1 MGLGPLGPRP
11 KAYHGKRM
19 KEPLRLELPLLP
31 LRNLVILPRTT
42 MGVDVGR
49 TKSKRAIEE
58 ALAGDRLLFVA
69 TQRDPEVEDPTQ
81 EDLYPMGVLGVVRQA
96 MRLPDGTLQVMVE
109 ARSRARLLRVQDRG
123 YLVAVG
129 EVLQEPAPK
138 DPNLI
143 RALMGEVKEAFE
155 KYLQSHKTLRLD
167 RYQQEAVKGTLDPA
181 ALADLVAYHATWS
194 LAEKQDLLETLEPEE
209 RLKKVLALLLRDL
222 ERFELDKKI
231 AARVKEQMDQNQ
243 REYYLREQ
251 MKAIQR
257 ELGGGEDFLSEIEE
271 LRERIEKRGMPEAV
285 KEKAL
290 KELRRLE
297 RMQPGSPEA
306 TVSRTYLDW
315 LLEVPWTEADPEV
328 LDISVT
334 KRVLDEDHYG
344 LKEVKERILE
354 YLAVRQLTQGKEV
367 RGRAPILCFV
377 GPPGVGKTSLGR
389 SIARSM
395 NRRFHRIALGGVRDE
410 AEIRGH
416 RRTYIGALPGK
427 IIQGMRQV
435 GVINPVFLLDEID
448 KLSSDWRGDPAA
460 ALLEVLD
467 PEQNHTFTDHYLDV
481 PYDLSRVF
489 FITTANTL
497 STIPRPLLDRME
509 VIEIPGYTLPE
520 KRSIARHFRWPV
532 QVKEAGLEGRL
543 EITDRALDRIIQEY
557 TREAGVRNLDRELN
571 KVVRKAARDFLEA
584 PWEGVRTVDAG
595 DLEYY
600 LGVPKYRPDRAEK
613 APQVGLAQGL
623 AWTPYGGSLLTIE
636 AVAVPGTGKVNLTGN
651 LGEVMKE
658 SAQAALTYL
667 RAHREEWGLPE
678 GFHKDFDLH
687 IHVPE
692 GATPKDGPSAGI
704 TIATALASALTG
716 RPVRMDV
723 AMTGEITLRG
733 KVLPIGGVKEKL
745 LAAHQAGI
753 PKVILPKENAPEL
766 KEVPEEILKDLEI
779 LFVEEV
785 GEVLSLML
793 LPPPPPPLQPQ
804 DQPQPG
810 AGA

>member
-1 MGLGPLGPRP
+1 
-11 KAYHGKRM
+11 M
-19 KEPLRLELPLLP
+19 KDALRLELPVLP
-31 LRNLVILPRTT
+31 LRNTVILPHTT
-42 MGVDVGR
+42 TGVDVGR
-49 TKSKRAIEE
+49 PKSKRAVEE
-58 ALAGDRLLFVA
+58 ALNADRYLFLVA
-69 TQRDPEVEDPTQ
+69 QKDPEVDDPAP
-81 EDLYPMGVLGVVRQA
+81 EDLYGVGTLAVVKQA

-109 ARSRARLLRVQDRG
+109 ARNRVRLSGYVAVPYLRALGEVLPEPPLEDPSLARV
-123 YLVAVG
+123 LVG
-129 EVLQEPAPK
+129 EVQ
-138 DPNLI
+138 
-143 RALMGEVKEAFE
+143 EAFE
-155 KYLQSHKTLRLD
+155 RYLQNHKTLRLD
-167 RYQQEAVKGTLDPA
+167 RYQQEAVKSTLDPA
-181 ALADLVAYHATWS
+181 VLADLVAHYATWG
-194 LAEKQDLLETLEPEE
+194 LEEKQDLLETPSVEE

-222 ERFELDKKI
+222 ERFDLDKKI

-251 MKAIQR
+251 MKAIQK
-257 ELGGGEDFLSEIEE
+257 ELGGGEDFLTEMEE
-271 LRERIEKRGMPEAV
+271 LRERIEQKGLPEGV

-290 KELRRLE
+290 KELKRLE

-328 LDISVT
+328 LDIGIT
-334 KRVLDEDHYG
+334 RRVLDEDHYG
-344 LKEVKERILE
+344 LKDVKERILE

-367 RGRAPILCFV
+367 KGHAPILCFV
-377 GPPGVGKTSLGR
+377 GPPGVGKTSLGK

-395 NRRFHRIALGGVRDE
+395 NRKFHRISLGGVRDE

-435 GVINPVFLLDEID
+435 GVVNPVFLLDEID
-448 KLSSDWRGDPAA
+448 KLSSDWRGDPAS

-481 PYDLSRVF
+481 PYDLSKVF

-520 KRSIARHFRWPV
+520 KRAIARHFRWPF

-543 EITDRALDRIIQEY
+543 EITDRAIDRIIQEY
-557 TREAGVRNLDRELN
+557 TREAGVRNLDRELS
-571 KVVRKAARDFLEA
+571 KVARKAAKDFLER
-584 PWEGVRTVDAG
+584 PWEGVRVVDAQ
-595 DLEYY
+595 DLEAF

-613 APQVGLAQGL
+613 APQVGAAQGL
-623 AWTPYGGSLLTIE
+623 AWTPYGGALLTIE

-658 SAQAALTYL
+658 SAHAALTYL
-667 RAHREEWGLPE
+667 RAHREAWGLPE
-678 GFHKDFDLH
+678 GFHKDLDLH

-704 TIATALASALTG
+704 TMATALASALTG
-716 RPVRMDV
+716 RPVRMDI

-753 PKVILPKENAPEL
+753 FRVVLPKENEPEL

-779 LFVEEV
+779 TFVEEV
-785 GEVLSLML
+785 GEVLRLLL
-793 LPPPPPPLQPQ
+793 LPPAPPPLGPT
-804 DQPQPG
+804 DRPQPG